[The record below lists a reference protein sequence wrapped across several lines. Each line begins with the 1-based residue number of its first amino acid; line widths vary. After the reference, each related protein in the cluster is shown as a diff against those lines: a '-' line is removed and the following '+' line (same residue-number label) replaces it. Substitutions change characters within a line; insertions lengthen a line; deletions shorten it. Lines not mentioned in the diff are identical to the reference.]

1 MFFMDVEDKLN
12 MFIQIDLLIPI
23 NKMILKYVVINAGFI
38 FILLVVLNNYIFIF
52 VYLISTFFGWKIKE

>member
-1 MFFMDVEDKLN
+1 
-12 MFIQIDLLIPI
+12 
-23 NKMILKYVVINAGFI
+23 MILKYVVINAGFI